1 MGNAMVL
8 QYTDNLH
15 KQGFD
20 QVKQVNYASL
30 KKPLTLEKRSERYMF
45 PKDIKEG
52 S

>member
-8 QYTDNLH
+8 RCTENLC
-15 KQGFD
+15 KRGFD
-20 QVKQVNYASL
+20 QVKHVNYASL

-45 PKDIKEG
+45 PKDIKEE